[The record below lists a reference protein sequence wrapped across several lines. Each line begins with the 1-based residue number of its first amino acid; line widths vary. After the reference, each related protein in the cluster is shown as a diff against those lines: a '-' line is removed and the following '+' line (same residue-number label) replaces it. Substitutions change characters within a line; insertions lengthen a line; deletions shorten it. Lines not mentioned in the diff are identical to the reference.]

1 MKFVI
6 LISTVLFAV
15 LTFLINREKLTNKYR
30 MIMVKNKGLSQ
41 YVNETLKKINSL
53 CEQYDSCDK
62 YLRGNNVSAG
72 PVETKKKV
80 EQVHVQKVIP
90 LPKFSWRDCKKYK
103 KGKLN
108 RTEALYQQLKKVV
121 KVFNNTKYIVGYGTL
136 LGIVR
141 DNKMNVNEVDNDIIV
156 GKKFKPG
163 PYKEALFD
171 MGLII
176 FKSGIYRICEYSPVR
191 GADRPP
197 WSAGHYATYTD
208 VYNQLPYVLVD
219 PEKPN
224 TIVRKKVN
232 IVQRKFRDIYV
243 NVPDDELINV
253 WFSKRYGN
261 WKIPSIKGWKKNVK
275 QIFN

>member
-30 MIMVKNKGLSQ
+30 MIMVKNKELSR
-41 YVNETLKKINSL
+41 YVNATLKKINSL

-62 YLRGNNVSAG
+62 YLRGSNTTIG
-72 PVETKKKV
+72 PVEPKKSTYFHLNLWK
-80 EQVHVQKVIP
+80 KP
-90 LPKFSWRDCKKYK
+90 YSWRDCKKYK

-108 RTEALYQQLKKVV
+108 RTEALYQKLKKVV

-156 GKKFKPG
+156 GKNFKPG
-163 PYKEALFD
+163 PYKEALFN

-176 FKSGIYRICEYSPVR
+176 FKSGIYRICEYSPTR
-191 GADRPP
+191 GAEKPP
-197 WSAGHYATYTD
+197 WSDGNYATYTD
-208 VYNQLPYVLVD
+208 IYNQLPYVLVD

-243 NVPDDELINV
+243 NVPDDELINA

-261 WKIPSIKGWKKNVK
+261 WKVPSIKGWKKKVK